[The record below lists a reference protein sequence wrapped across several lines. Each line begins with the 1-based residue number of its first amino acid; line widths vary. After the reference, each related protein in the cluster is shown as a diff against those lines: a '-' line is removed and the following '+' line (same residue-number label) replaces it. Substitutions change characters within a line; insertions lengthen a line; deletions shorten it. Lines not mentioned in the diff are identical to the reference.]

1 MSGHEEIPAQQ
12 DPVVEFFKL
21 VGVVLGC
28 VLGIFVVPVLIPEI
42 IIRKSG
48 RYLAPRARFWV
59 VQPWRWAVDACGVL
73 LYVVLVLFEL
83 SKLGPLVR
91 SGELLHTVQ
100 QPNGWSHVLVAALPW
115 LILNLLAGVLFVPL
129 LLTLY
134 RRRLAHTIRDRRHA
148 DVMMQE
154 RIETARMRA
163 ADIATARRVGVK
175 LDPRSGKITGVTSRV
190 VTAPRPVAG
199 DVYQFGIINVATI
212 RTLVERAYDVRRIR
226 DWTHNDGRSI
236 IMPRTASAARAIVI
250 AESGSGKTVLLVNL
264 ILCALRYDWPIV
276 FIDAK
281 GDPDDARSLKTLVES
296 LGFTATI
303 NEPWNL
309 FTGTADQVT
318 EKLMRLWPSAPGGE
332 FYELEARGVLQA
344 IQYRSPL
351 RSLAELGERVRNPH
365 SHVAGPDDAGVVTAK
380 TREGVTA
387 GERVYNSIRTFI
399 GPLDKW
405 LSDDGWSYGERTA
418 DVTIMSIVPV
428 ESAQA
433 KLADL
438 LLMDLRNYMADR
450 LRRGDKSPL
459 LVVVDEFPQLVTDS
473 GVDAGDTASTLFEVA
488 RSAGMGLIIAGQSA
502 AGLSND
508 EVRRRRAL
516 SSGAALLIGRSKDP
530 EDIVRFAGTQ
540 MQMEASGA
548 AAGDELRSARAQHT
562 WIVDPNDVRTASD
575 GAFWIVQSGAAAPF
589 RVLPNPRPEERAA
602 GTQPTAEAVP
612 AGGDAQPNLWVRDG
626 ER

>member
-1 MSGHEEIPAQQ
+1 MSGAEEAPPKKDA
-12 DPVVEFFKL
+12 VVEFFKL
-21 VGVVLGC
+21 VGMLIGC
-28 VLGIFVVPVLIPEI
+28 VLGLVVVPVLIPEI
-42 IIRKSG
+42 IIRRSG

-59 VQPWRWAVDACGVL
+59 VQPWRWAVDAAGVL
-73 LYVVLVLFEL
+73 LYAALVLFEL

-91 SGELLHTVQ
+91 TGELLHTVQ
-100 QPNGWSHVLVAALPW
+100 QPNGWSHLLVAALPW
-115 LILNLLAGVLFVPL
+115 LILNLLAGALFVPL

-134 RRRLAHTIRDRRHA
+134 RRRLAHTIRDRRHD

-154 RIETARMRA
+154 RIETARVRA

-199 DVYQFGIINVATI
+199 GAYQFGIINVATI
-212 RTLVERAYDVRRIR
+212 RTLVERAYDIRRIR

-236 IMPRTASAARAIVI
+236 VMPTTASAARAIVI

-264 ILCALRYDWPIV
+264 MLCARKYGWPIV

-281 GDPDDARSLKTLVES
+281 GDPDDAQALKALVES
-296 LGFTATI
+296 LGFSATI

-309 FTGTADQVT
+309 FTGTADQIT

-344 IQYRSPL
+344 IQYHSPL
-351 RSLAELGERVRNPH
+351 RSLAELGERVRNPN
-365 SHVAGPDDAGVVTAK
+365 SHVAGPDDAGVVNAK

-387 GERVYNSIRTFI
+387 GERVYNSLRTFI

-405 LSDDGWSYGERTA
+405 LSDDGWSYGQRSA

-516 SSGAALLIGRSKDP
+516 SSGAALIIGRSKDP

-589 RVLPNPRPEERAA
+589 RVLPNPRPQARPEHETPTEEPAS
-602 GTQPTAEAVP
+602 AEP
-612 AGGDAQPNLWVRDG
+612 EAQPNLWVRDG
-626 ER
+626 EQ